1 MGPVLQ
7 GSQPIPGHCP
17 SHTGP
22 CECWVKWQCA
32 AQVWGWFW
40 GTYLVPERKSI
51 PPLAALGGVRLK
63 GLLSTAQTDCCLPGN
78 QKNCRKRSRCTD
90 PLCDRAGSREGCS
103 GIKRR
108 KHAAFST
115 GPMCLTACYGQSSA
129 LHRGLWGS
137 WWMSWH
143 HRPQHTRRHGAL
155 SSVGCAKAIPKGYQ
169 PAVSTWDSLT
179 RGLSGTWRQ
188 GDSDHLLVKPVYFL

>member
-1 MGPVLQ
+1 M
-7 GSQPIPGHCP
+7 
-17 SHTGP
+17 
-22 CECWVKWQCA
+22 KWQCA

-137 WWMSWH
+137 WWMFWH
-143 HRPQHTRRHGAL
+143 HRTWGTKLCRMCKGN
-155 SSVGCAKAIPKGYQ
+155 PKGK
-169 PAVSTWDSLT
+169 STCCKYLGLINAWSQWNMKT
-179 RGLSGTWRQ
+179 R
-188 GDSDHLLVKPVYFL
+188 

>member
-1 MGPVLQ
+1 M
-7 GSQPIPGHCP
+7 
-17 SHTGP
+17 
-22 CECWVKWQCA
+22 KWQCA

-115 GPMCLTACYGQSSA
+115 GECASQPATAN
-129 LHRGLWGS
+129 
-137 WWMSWH
+137 
-143 HRPQHTRRHGAL
+143 PQHLTGGCGAPGGCSGITGHGAL
-155 SSVGCAKAIPKGYQ
+155 SSVGCAKAIPKGNQ

-179 RGLSGTWRQ
+179 RGLSGT
-188 GDSDHLLVKPVYFL
+188 